1 MADEKV
7 TDLEVIKSRHR
18 IELRDFALAGFY
30 TGTKSTTP

>member
-18 IELRDFALAGFY
+18 IELRDFPLAGFY